1 MELHNVGM
9 TSPHHARVPTRGG
22 GETTYQVPHDTTAPG
37 CPRAR
42 AREHSP
48 RVRRC
53 SISPLGQSGGGW
65 RTLLPVHSQSGT
77 CTPAG
82 IVASGTHVVPQ
93 RHTPPPLAAP
103 ILSLSHLPG
112 GGHAPGTM
120 SFETGAYQDA
130 VATLNPAGAPHPAP
144 GDPSFAVRVKPV
156 EAVFTLAL
164 SDSCAIPNHLSV
176 QVRSVFP
183 FLLHPSRCAPS
194 V

>member
-120 SFETGAYQDA
+120 CLRRARTKMRSPHSIPPVRRTPLQ
-130 VATLNPAGAPHPAP
+130 ATRRLPCASS
-144 GDPSFAVRVKPV
+144 PSK
-156 EAVFTLAL
+156 
-164 SDSCAIPNHLSV
+164 
-176 QVRSVFP
+176 RSLRSP
-183 FLLHPSRCAPS
+183 
-194 V
+194 